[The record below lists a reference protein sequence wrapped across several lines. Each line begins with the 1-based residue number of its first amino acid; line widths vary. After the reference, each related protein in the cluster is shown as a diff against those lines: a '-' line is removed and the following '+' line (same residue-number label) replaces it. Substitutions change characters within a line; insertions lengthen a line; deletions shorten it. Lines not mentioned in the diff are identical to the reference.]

1 MVDLDSDPTKLIDI
15 VEIGKQLLITRGAL
29 TTFSI
34 ANDVAKYFAI
44 IPAMFVGRFPG
55 WTLNIMRLQ
64 SANSAILSAVIFNA
78 LIIVGAH
85 PDRPQGRRLSAA
97 RRQRAAAPQPA
108 RLWSGRAHRAFHRH
122 QTHRPRRCPHPRI
135 GLTMT
140 VVRPALAA
148 LKMLLVLT
156 LILGVLYPL
165 GMTAVGRL
173 MTGRADGSL
182 LVANGTPVGS
192 SLLAQ
197 NATDAKWFH
206 TRPSVSDAA
215 GDTSGGSNLGPNEPD
230 QAQAVADRVAA
241 LRAENP
247 DAQGPIPADA
257 LTASSSGLDPH
268 ISPAYAEWQAMRV
281 AEAQTG

>member
-1 MVDLDSDPTKLIDI
+1 
-15 VEIGKQLLITRGAL
+15 
-29 TTFSI
+29 
-34 ANDVAKYFAI
+34 
-44 IPAMFVGRFPG
+44 
-55 WTLNIMRLQ
+55 
-64 SANSAILSAVIFNA
+64 
-78 LIIVGAH
+78 
-85 PDRPQGRRLSAA
+85 
-97 RRQRAAAPQPA
+97 
-108 RLWSGRAHRAFHRH
+108 
-122 QTHRPRRCPHPRI
+122 
-135 GLTMT
+135 MT

-173 MTGRADGSL
+173 MPGRADGSL
-182 LVANGTPVGS
+182 LVVNGAPVGS

-241 LRAENP
+241 QGRADSGQGLFD
-247 DAQGPIPADA
+247 DAWAREQKDETGLPGGIAIPHAKS
-257 LTASSSGLDPH
+257 ASVTTP
-268 ISPAYAEWQAMRV
+268 SPSTRSR
-281 AEAQTG
+281 